1 MLLRVLYGVL
11 WVLTG
16 SAGLRNGTMRCTAD
30 APKKSSWLA
39 GTAMALVYFGI
50 LWLVRNTEFTAFA
63 TPVIS
68 RLNSARRNS

>member
-1 MLLRVLYGVL
+1 MA
-11 WVLTG
+11 LT
-16 SAGLRNGTMRCTAD
+16 
-30 APKKSSWLA
+30 

-68 RLNSARRNS
+68 RVNSARRNS